1 MINRCHLNRR
11 CFLQTGALGAASA
24 LIITP
29 LSPLCRAG
37 CSPKNSRVNVY
48 DLGGDCQ
55 GIESTQ
61 EASLQGDYGLDTKPA
76 LFGSNGW
83 WQLLGTEKLPLY
95 TIEGVISEVYMS
107 GHNDFPEFEVDD
119 GTVRTQWMRLGDDSV
134 YFVGRPVRL
143 QYVEMKFKK
152 VAGKRP
158 VTDDVCECV
167 VRIDMGELS

>member
-1 MINRCHLNRR
+1 MINRHHLNRR

-24 LIITP
+24 SIITP
-29 LSPLCRAG
+29 LSPLCRAVR
-37 CSPKNSRVNVY
+37 SPKNSRVNVY

-76 LFGSNGW
+76 LFGSNEW
-83 WQLLGTEKLPLY
+83 WQLLGTEKLPLH

-119 GTVRTQWMRLGDDSV
+119 GTARTQWMRLGDDSV
-134 YFVGRPVRL
+134 YIVGRPVRL
-143 QYVEMKFKK
+143 QFVEMKFKK

-167 VRIDMGELS
+167 IRIDMGELS